1 MQVCL
6 TAGINNGTLRSVS
19 QRRQST
25 QNVTARWRR
34 PIRVRVCCVAILS
47 KINDDD
53 DNDDDEPG
61 TEISVTRQQRR

>member
-1 MQVCL
+1 M
-6 TAGINNGTLRSVS
+6 
-19 QRRQST
+19 
-25 QNVTARWRR
+25 
-34 PIRVRVCCVAILS
+34 RVCCVAILS